1 MARLLAGAHFRAR
14 VCISPESPK
23 LETTRS
29 LARKRG
35 KRKENGEIEKLVGG
49 GGGGRGRGTT
59 AMPSVVYIKVVN
71 KYNRL

>member
-35 KRKENGEIEKLVGG
+35 KKKENGEIEKLVGG
-49 GGGGRGRGTT
+49 GGGRGRGKT